1 MGSTGYTAPMPLPN
15 VRFLLFQARRAGDPM
30 AAHERACFA
39 STLKVELE
47 QVAVWDLLSG
57 SPGDDV
63 LAEVDALL
71 VGGSGDFSVLDS
83 EPFIGEFIDF
93 LGEACVERRRPTFA
107 SCFGFQALVV
117 AGGGTVIRD
126 PDNQEVGTFE
136 LQVTDAGRHDP
147 LVGPLAPTFAAQLGH
162 KDRADRLPSGMVNLA
177 RSARTPVQALR
188 VEGAPVVATQF
199 HPELSRDANEL
210 RYRRY
215 WGEYGKGDPAD
226 DPVMQSF
233 RESPAASHLLQR
245 WVELEL
251 APLLVGDDE

>member
-1 MGSTGYTAPMPLPN
+1 
-15 VRFLLFQARRAGDPM
+15 M
-30 AAHERACFA
+30 AAHERGCFA
-39 STLKVELE
+39 STLRVELE

-57 SPGDDV
+57 RPDDAA
-63 LAEVDALL
+63 LADADALL
-71 VGGSGDFSVLDS
+71 VGGSGDFSVLD
-83 EPFIGEFIDF
+83 EDPFIAEFIDF
-93 LGEACVERRRPTFA
+93 LGDACIERHTPTFA

-117 AGGGTVIRD
+117 AGGGTVVRD

-136 LQVTDAGRHDP
+136 LEVTAAGLLDP

-177 RSARTPVQALR
+177 RSDRAPMQALR

-199 HPELSRDANEL
+199 HPELSRDSNEL

-215 WGEYGKGDPAD
+215 WSEYGKGDPED

-233 RESPAASHLLQR
+233 RASPAASDLLAR
-245 WVELEL
+245 WARLEL
-251 APLLVGDDE
+251 APLLGRDAPE